1 MAVKLRNIRNASGSS
16 GSSGSSNA
24 NNDAYT
30 PPYKFGDY
38 FISILQLLGA
48 FILFCWT
55 TTTNYLNGLHIDTN
69 KTYPL
74 TIVNG
79 VTNPYATALNPG
91 VINANDQA
99 DVSKKVGLRWWWE
112 CTQQSSYHFFGSILH
127 RVFDFF
133 KFMMDDSSSSSS
145 SSNNEDPV
153 VSLFSFFKW
162 VGFGLLSNI
171 VMLVL
176 FCIVCFMWIPGWFG
190 GLTAFLPTT
199 YYTASGFLKACKVI
213 LVLILSF
220 WWMILVGWVT
230 IFPVIWQFFNLI
242 YMTWFKQI
250 VDDPARF
257 GNEMLTRMKQLISI
271 YIVMAVIM
279 AFASNEL
286 PNSTKYT
293 IAAVSG
299 VSLLYVL
306 WNVFQSSSQ

>member
-1 MAVKLRNIRNASGSS
+1 M
-16 GSSGSSNA
+16 
-24 NNDAYT
+24 
-30 PPYKFGDY
+30 
-38 FISILQLLGA
+38 SILQLLVA

-55 TTTNYLNGLHIDTN
+55 TTTNYLNGLHIDTD

-74 TIVNG
+74 TING
-79 VTNPYATALNPG
+79 VTNPYVTGLSPG
-91 VINANDQA
+91 PMNVDNQA
-99 DVSKKVGLRWWWE
+99 DVLKNVGLRWWWE

-127 RVFDFF
+127 RVFNFF
-133 KFMMDDSSSSSS
+133 KFMMDDSDK
-145 SSNNEDPV
+145 SNNNDDALV
-153 VSLFSFFKW
+153 DLFSFFKW
-162 VGFGLLSNI
+162 VGFGVLSNL
-171 VMLVL
+171 VMLAL
-176 FCIVCFMWIPGWFG
+176 FCIVCFMWIPGWLG

-213 LVLILSF
+213 IVLFLSF

-242 YMTWFKQI
+242 YITWFKQI
-250 VDDPARF
+250 FDDPARF
-257 GNEMLTRMKQLISI
+257 GNQFMKRMKQLISI
-271 YIVMAVIM
+271 YILMAVIM

-306 WNVFQSSSQ
+306 WNVVQSSSPAKTSQ

>member
-1 MAVKLRNIRNASGSS
+1 M
-16 GSSGSSNA
+16 
-24 NNDAYT
+24 T
-30 PPYKFGDY
+30 
-38 FISILQLLGA
+38 ILQLLIA
-48 FILFCWT
+48 FIMFCWT
-55 TTTNYLNGLHIDTN
+55 TTTNYLNGLHIDTD
-69 KTYPL
+69 KAYPL
-74 TIVNG
+74 TVDG
-79 VTNPYATALNPG
+79 VTNPYATAFSPG
-91 VINANDQA
+91 PIDTSNQA
-99 DVSKKVGLRWWWE
+99 DVSKKVEMRWWWE

-127 RVFDFF
+127 RVFNFF
-133 KFMMDDSSSSSS
+133 KFMMDDSDK
-145 SSNNEDPV
+145 SNTNDNDGPLV
-153 VSLFSFFKW
+153 ALFSFFKW
-162 VGFGLLSNI
+162 FGFGLLSNL
-171 VMLVL
+171 VMLAL

-213 LVLILSF
+213 IVLVLSF

-250 VDDPARF
+250 FDDTARF
-257 GNEMLTRMKQLISI
+257 GNEFMKRMKQLISI

-279 AFASNEL
+279 AFTSNEL

-306 WNVFQSSSQ
+306 WNVFQSAQ

>member
-1 MAVKLRNIRNASGSS
+1 MAVKLRNIRNAS

-91 VINANDQA
+91 AMNVDDQA

-112 CTQQSSYHFFGSILH
+112 CTQQSSYHLFGSILH

-133 KFMMDDSSSSSS
+133 KLMMDDSDKSSSSS

-171 VMLVL
+171 MMLAL
-176 FCIVCFMWIPGWFG
+176 LCIVCFMWIPGWFG

-220 WWMILVGWVT
+220 WWMILVGWVV
-230 IFPVIWQFFNLI
+230 IFPVIWQSFNLI
-242 YMTWFKQI
+242 YITFFKQI
-250 VDDPARF
+250 FDDSARF

-271 YIVMAVIM
+271 YIVMAVII

-299 VSLLYVL
+299 MSLLYVF
-306 WNVFQSSSQ
+306 WNMFQSSSQ